1 MMELP
6 VHVQLRELLL
16 ALATGLCLGLAYDL
30 LRPLRRGRWSTALT
44 DLIYSLLNLLALLC
58 FSLYAGRGRLRIFA
72 VVAVFAG
79 LCVWLWICSP
89 PFCAV
94 QNRVLRILFA
104 PARILRRGCRRLFG
118 KFFKFCK
125 KHIAFAEKNGKIK
138 HDQTA

>member
-6 VHVQLRELLL
+6 VLVQLRELLL
-16 ALATGLCLGLAYDL
+16 ALGTGLCLGLVYDL
-30 LRPLRRGRWSTALT
+30 LRPFRRGRWSAALS
-44 DLIYSLLNLLALLC
+44 DLIFSLINLLALLA

-72 VVAVFAG
+72 VAAVFFG
-79 LCVWLWICSP
+79 LCLWLWAFSR

-94 QNRVLRILFA
+94 QTRILRILLA

-125 KHIAFAEKNGKIK
+125 KHIAFAEKNGRIN